1 VSQLTLGVL
10 CTLHSMRSR
19 VYETVRR
26 PSVTLSHSP
35 AAAACSGFAAVG
47 SAGIGN
53 IDGLLHGERRSSST
67 RPQHGAQQ
75 LMRAVPRFQRTCRV
89 AEHAD
94 LFHGASLR
102 GAAVCDGGG
111 VAGLHVRDLGDFVP

>member
-1 VSQLTLGVL
+1 
-10 CTLHSMRSR
+10 MRSR

-26 PSVTLSHSP
+26 PSVSLSHSP

-53 IDGLLHGERRSSST
+53 IDGLLHGQRRSSST

-75 LMRAVPRFQRTCRV
+75 LMRAVPRFQRTWV